1 MRDGGAGGYICALN
15 PATATTLTVSGN
27 FKNTMLKRDEYLT
40 IIEEI
45 RNTDKR
51 SIDEYI
57 DKVLEPYRKEN
68 ENFIEILYKDIHYLI
83 KDIDKARE
91 NDLAIENGD
100 LVIEDGDLKL
110 TGYQSR
116 LHNLSI
122 WLHMEVCK
130 KFMESNP
137 MTFVQNMEKF
147 EEHFLN
153 KPNYTPEYK
162 LKLDKIKKSLRN
174 ERKMNLGDKG
184 NFWNK
189 IFDIDNLELKPNI
202 AGVGINFNEL
212 INKFRK

>member
-1 MRDGGAGGYICALN
+1 MSIYLS
-15 PATATTLTVSGN
+15 VSGN
-27 FKNTMLKRDEYLT
+27 FNNTMLKREDYLT

-45 RNTDKR
+45 RNTDKK
-51 SIDEYI
+51 SIDEYV
-57 DKVLEPYRKEN
+57 DKVLEPLRKEN

-83 KDIDKARE
+83 KDIDKTGK
-91 NDLAIENGD
+91 NDLAIENGG

-130 KFMESNP
+130 KFMENNH
-137 MTFVQNMEKF
+137 MTFVQNMENF
-147 EEHFLN
+147 EANYLN

-162 LKLDKIKKSLRN
+162 LKLDKIKKSLKS
-174 ERKMNLGDKG
+174 ERIMNLGEKE

-189 IFDIDNLELKPNI
+189 ILDFDNLELKPNI
-202 AGVGINFNEL
+202 GGIGININEL
-212 INKFRK
+212 INKFRE